1 MYTVCHTEKIMASN
15 DIEKLRNLLAR
26 RANKFKEII
35 DNEDL
40 GDLTCVARVLE
51 VSNELN
57 DELMLLLSDM
67 MDKRRLEQER
77 ERDRF
82 EDDIGYR
89 DRSRGDSRDSRDYSR
104 RSYRR

>member
-1 MYTVCHTEKIMASN
+1 MASN

-40 GDLTCVARVLE
+40 GDLTCVTRVLE

-89 DRSRGDSRDSRDYSR
+89 EQGRDRGRDSRDYSR